1 MDHGD
6 ESHGTPADDLP
17 GTAVAEA
24 LPEREQADHEVAAG
38 SVGGVCAGAV
48 VWLTAMFATRGEG
61 GFFLP
66 LRLVAASLLGDA
78 ALDSG
83 AVVGPVAV
91 GMLLAAMASVLFGL
105 VYVSVLPQ
113 GTRTPAAMLVGLV
126 FAAAVWAV
134 AWIGVARVLAPVLHA
149 AALPMTA
156 LGLHA
161 LYGLLLG
168 LLVPFLRKIL
178 P

>member
-1 MDHGD
+1 MDYGD
-6 ESHGTPADDLP
+6 PSHAPPADEPPDSP
-17 GTAVAEA
+17 VAEA

-48 VWLTAMFATRGEG
+48 VWLVAMFTTRGEG
-61 GFFLP
+61 GFLLP
-66 LRLVAASLLGDA
+66 LRLVGASLLGDA

-83 AVVGPVAV
+83 AVVGPVVV
-91 GMLLAAMASVLFGL
+91 GMLLAGMVSVLFGL

-113 GTRTPAAMLVGLV
+113 GARTPAAMLVGLV
-126 FAAAVWAV
+126 YAAAVWAV
-134 AWIGVARVLAPVLHA
+134 AWTGVARVLAPVLHA
-149 AALPMTA
+149 AAEPMTA

-168 LLVPFLRKIL
+168 LVVPFLRKIL

>member
-1 MDHGD
+1 MDQDH
-6 ESHGTPADDLP
+6 ESDQAV
-17 GTAVAEA
+17 VAEA

-38 SVGGVCAGAV
+38 SVGGVCAGAL
-48 VWLTAMFATRGEG
+48 VWLAAMLSSRGEG
-61 GFFLP
+61 GLLLP

-83 AVVGPVAV
+83 WVLGPVVV
-91 GMLLAAMASVLFGL
+91 GMLLAAMMSVLFGL
-105 VYVSVLPQ
+105 VYASVLPQ
-113 GTRTPAAMLVGLV
+113 GARTPAAVLVGV
-126 FAAAVWAV
+126 VYAAAVWAV
-134 AWIGVARVLAPVLHA
+134 AWMGVARVLAPVLHA
-149 AALPMTA
+149 AASPMAA

-168 LLVPFLRKIL
+168 LLVPFLRKVL

>member
-1 MDHGD
+1 MDHDD
-6 ESHGTPADDLP
+6 ESHGTPADDSRGAP
-17 GTAVAEA
+17 VAEA

-38 SVGGVCAGAV
+38 SVGGVCAGAL
-48 VWLTAMFATRGEG
+48 VWLVAMVASRGEG
-61 GFFLP
+61 GFLLP

-83 AVVGPVAV
+83 TVLGPVAL

-113 GTRTPAAMLVGLV
+113 GAGTAAAMLVGLV
-126 FAAAVWAV
+126 YAAAVWAV
-134 AWIGVARVLAPVLHA
+134 TWMAVGRVLAPVLHA
-149 AALPMTA
+149 ATAPLTA

-168 LLVPFLRKIL
+168 LLVPFLRKVL

>member
-1 MDHGD
+1 MDQDH
-6 ESHGTPADDLP
+6 ESDQAV
-17 GTAVAEA
+17 VAEA

-48 VWLTAMFATRGEG
+48 VCLVAMAATRGEG
-61 GFFLP
+61 GFLLP

-83 AVVGPVAV
+83 AVVGPVVV
-91 GMLLAAMASVLFGL
+91 GMMLSAMLSVLFGL
-105 VYVSVLPQ
+105 VYVSILSE
-113 GTRTPAAMLVGLV
+113 RARAPAAALVGIAY
-126 FAAAVWAV
+126 AAAVWAV
-134 AWIGVARVLAPVLHA
+134 AWMGVGRVLAPVLYA
-149 AALPMTA
+149 AVAPSVA

-168 LLVPFLRKIL
+168 LLVPFLRRIL

>member
-1 MDHGD
+1 MDHGH
-6 ESHGTPADDLP
+6 EPSANP
-17 GTAVAEA
+17 VAEA
-24 LPEREQADHEVAAG
+24 LPERLQAEREVAAG
-38 SVGGVCAGAV
+38 SVAGVCAGAV
-48 VWLTAMFATRGEG
+48 AWLVAMVGSAG
-61 GFFLP
+61 GGSFLLP

-83 AVVGPVAV
+83 AVVWPVVV
-91 GMLLAAMASVLFGL
+91 GMLLAAMLSVLLGL
-105 VYVSVLPQ
+105 VYVSVLPRH
-113 GTRTPAAMLVGLV
+113 TRTLAAMLVGLV

-134 AWIGVARVLAPVLHA
+134 AWQGVARVLAPVLYA
-149 AALPMTA
+149 AGDRPVVLALH
-156 LGLHA
+156 G